1 MHLSYQQ
8 IFFDEQV
15 WIYMRTGCLAI
26 LSWHLVIYNYKM
38 EMKKNN
44 NNLWPMLLLY
54 LFFLKESIKGINM
67 FLDITI
73 MREYLFNKAS
83 SNTTSHIH

>member
-1 MHLSYQQ
+1 
-8 IFFDEQV
+8 
-15 WIYMRTGCLAI
+15 
-26 LSWHLVIYNYKM
+26 
-38 EMKKNN
+38 
-44 NNLWPMLLLY
+44 MLLLY